1 MTEYTPEELFDQF
14 VEESEEETQETL
26 MTEGTAMSRFFK
38 LRQPNGFL
46 EVLPVQDRPR
56 FRSIYLACRTH

>member
-1 MTEYTPEELFDQF
+1 MEYAPEKLIDQF
-14 VEESEEETQETL
+14 VEESEEETL

-38 LRQPNGFL
+38 LRLPNGFL